1 MPPLTHAAGQTRPH
15 VADGRWLRPRA
26 AWHAP
31 TLRRVPSHRTA
42 DGFAWASPRGP
53 TRDWIGGLPAL
64 LLLALAAR
72 MKPVATAATQGV
84 GSGLL
89 EELARS
95 WQGVFPTLPFICTFL
110 CASTPL
116 CRCLNLNLLQQ
127 HFPWHFLPPKTYLIL
142 FPFSSLLR
150 SLSSLRIVFLCW
162 IEYRTP
168 AGNALCGQRHRRPA

>member
-1 MPPLTHAAGQTRPH
+1 MVSLRGPWSGAQLLTHAAGRTRPQ
-15 VADGRWLRPRA
+15 VADGVWLRPRA
-26 AWHAP
+26 EGHASS
-31 TLRRVPSHRTA
+31 LRRAPSQRA
-42 DGFAWASPRGP
+42 AAGFAWASPRGP

-95 WQGVFPTLPFICTFL
+95 WQGVFPALSFICTFL

-116 CRCLNLNLLQQ
+116 CRYLNLNLLQQ
-127 HFPWHFLPPKTYLIL
+127 HFPWHFLPPKTYSIP
-142 FPFSSLLR
+142 FPLSSLL
-150 SLSSLRIVFLCW
+150 
-162 IEYRTP
+162 
-168 AGNALCGQRHRRPA
+168 